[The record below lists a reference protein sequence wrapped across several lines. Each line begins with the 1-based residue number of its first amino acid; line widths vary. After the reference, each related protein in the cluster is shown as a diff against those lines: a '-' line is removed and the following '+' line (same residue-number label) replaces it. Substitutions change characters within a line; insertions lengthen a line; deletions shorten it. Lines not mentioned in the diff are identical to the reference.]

1 MVEYEISNYRGYSLT
16 PDDHIG
22 LVSNSSE
29 FLRDAFILQNFLN
42 GTVALI
48 WNYFKMQTGF
58 ASIF

>member
-22 LVSNSSE
+22 FKLIVSNSSE

-48 WNYFKMQTGF
+48 
-58 ASIF
+58 